1 MTSRI
6 CPHCGKEAYS
16 AAESEPIW
24 ECPYCGKNIPRGLGR
39 TLKEIMDDFYRGR
52 LWEWVNYIFGALPI
66 LQSNLLGF

>member
-39 TLKEIMDDFYRGR
+39 TLKEIMDDFYREEASG
-52 LWEWVNYIFGALPI
+52 NG
-66 LQSNLLGF
+66 